1 MENNR
6 IKYLMKNTAIFTIA
20 NMASKFISFFL
31 IPIYTNVLSTAEF
44 GTIDLVTTITTVL
57 LPILT
62 LNVMESV
69 MRFNLD
75 ENADKEKISKI
86 GIAMLIFSAII
97 GVIIIPILREIEV
110 TSGYEKYIY
119 FYLIS
124 LAASQIFLCD
134 LRGKEQLVSYSFGN
148 VLNTILCALFNIL
161 FLVQFNLGIKGYLFA
176 YGMSNSIV
184 AVYAFFIGKGYKSIS
199 TKIDFKIMFQML
211 KYSIVLIP
219 NSFMWWIMNSS
230 DHIMVTSM
238 IGVAANGVYSISY
251 KLPTPISTITG
262 IFNQAWSYS
271 AIKEEGTKDEE
282 EYSNQIFIH
291 MTAFSMIVGIVMLA
305 LIKPFLKV
313 YVSDDYFESWH
324 YTPFLIV
331 GCVYLTLATFMST
344 SYTVHKDS
352 MGFLL
357 SGILGAIVNI
367 VLNYVL
373 INPLKIYGAAIA
385 TCISYVVV
393 FFFRI
398 RNTRKYIHYNIANR
412 EFVLGSVMLVISSIL
427 IYLDILLCQV
437 IQLLMIGIYAFYI
450 RELWIPLMNKT
461 VNLVRIMRNR

>member
-148 VLNTILCALFNIL
+148 VLNL
-161 FLVQFNLGIKGYLFA
+161 
-176 YGMSNSIV
+176 S
-184 AVYAFFIGKGYKSIS
+184 
-199 TKIDFKIMFQML
+199 
-211 KYSIVLIP
+211 LI
-219 NSFMWWIMNSS
+219 
-230 DHIMVTSM
+230 HI
-238 IGVAANGVYSISY
+238 
-251 KLPTPISTITG
+251 
-262 IFNQAWSYS
+262 
-271 AIKEEGTKDEE
+271 
-282 EYSNQIFIH
+282 
-291 MTAFSMIVGIVMLA
+291 
-305 LIKPFLKV
+305 
-313 YVSDDYFESWH
+313 
-324 YTPFLIV
+324 
-331 GCVYLTLATFMST
+331 
-344 SYTVHKDS
+344 
-352 MGFLL
+352 
-357 SGILGAIVNI
+357 
-367 VLNYVL
+367 
-373 INPLKIYGAAIA
+373 
-385 TCISYVVV
+385 
-393 FFFRI
+393 
-398 RNTRKYIHYNIANR
+398 
-412 EFVLGSVMLVISSIL
+412 
-427 IYLDILLCQV
+427 
-437 IQLLMIGIYAFYI
+437 
-450 RELWIPLMNKT
+450 
-461 VNLVRIMRNR
+461 